1 MRREYFSGD
10 CNKACDANAPND
22 IRAACD
28 EGSYRYCT
36 DKDSNNLF
44 KPECTDFINRVETT
58 ITDPNKK
65 GLLKVIPFQTKT
77 LQDYQKGLAG
87 VFSAFCA
94 KETNTTGDT
103 CLKTYPSMF
112 KNTDYTARMDMLFS
126 SLVKIGANPKTTDK
140 KFYLGGIDDKKA
152 PIGIDAVAGFLKWKE
167 DQIKAAYNEYT
178 REATVSGKK
187 VIVPKDDKKREAIF
201 DFFVD
206 PNYVDLRT
214 LYPKEFEDIEKA
226 VIIERRMLD
235 NRGLIIA
242 MNNSDVVVDKV
253 YTLIS
258 NELSSDKGAED
269 LDVTLGLVSIFLKNA
284 EDANI
289 GLSQKNREKSD
300 FTELKKIV
308 TTLSI
313 LQKGGLC
320 QKSPMDPKCVE
331 LSKIDKLVYK
341 GNDMANDV
349 KKYLRSVRGDT
360 ICDTQKIK
368 QNAATIF
375 GPECKDMKYGDAD
388 RINIMQYCLTDGKN
402 DENCKKKPFPTY
414 IDAKWLKSAIDTEF
428 DKDGKI
434 VKVRCDGKDGRFTAD
449 ECRTLCD
456 IYPDICKEDII
467 TKCSNE
473 DYRFSR
479 DKNVVDAFQSGG
491 KETYMNGYPS
501 DDTCMSGSS
510 CMYYVLLFIIFILFV
525 SILRSTCMRPSMSMV
540 RVVPLSPYAPIN
552 NQKI

>member
-1 MRREYFSGD
+1 MKREYFSGD
-10 CNKACDANAPND
+10 CNKACDINAPPD

-36 DKDSNNLF
+36 DNEANLI
-44 KPECTDFINRVETT
+44 KPECSDFIDRVENT

-65 GLLKVIPFQTKT
+65 GLLKVIPYQTKT

-87 VFSAFCA
+87 MFNAFCA
-94 KETNTTGDT
+94 KEANATGDT

-112 KNTDYTARMDMLFS
+112 KNAEYTTRMDILFS

-140 KFYLGGIDDKKA
+140 KFYLGGVDEKKA

-167 DQIKAAYNEYT
+167 DQIKAAYNKYT

-187 VIVPKDDKKREAIF
+187 VIVPKDDKKREDIF
-201 DFFVD
+201 NFFVD
-206 PNYVDLRT
+206 SDYVDLRT
-214 LYPKEFEDIEKA
+214 LYPNEFEDMEKA

-235 NRGLIIA
+235 DRALITA

-258 NELSSDKGAED
+258 NELSNDKRAED
-269 LDVTLGLVSIFLKNA
+269 MDVILGLISAFLKNA
-284 EDANI
+284 EDTKI
-289 GLSQKNREKSD
+289 GLSKKNREKSD
-300 FTELKKIV
+300 FTELKKV
-308 TTLSI
+308 SETLSI
-313 LQKGGLC
+313 LQKDGLC
-320 QKSPMDPKCVE
+320 QKSPMDPKCVA
-331 LSKIDKLVYK
+331 LSKIGNLVYK
-341 GNDMANDV
+341 GNDIANDV

-360 ICDTQKIK
+360 ICDTKEIE

-375 GPECKDMKYGDAD
+375 GPECKDMNYGNGSK
-388 RINIMQYCLTDGKN
+388 INIMKYCLTNGKN

-414 IDAKWLKSAIDTEF
+414 IDAKWLKSAMDTEF
-428 DKDGKI
+428 DKAGKI
-434 VKVRCDGKDGRFTAD
+434 VNVRCDGKDGRFTAD

-473 DYRFSR
+473 DYRFSKA
-479 DKNVVDAFQSGG
+479 KNIIDAFQSGG